1 MGITHAARRH
11 ITRRLLLLATPA
23 ALTVGTI
30 RPAVAD
36 TTDLVIMCDPT
47 LQRPLAG
54 IGEAFRAKA
63 GVRIHVFATA
73 PGLILPQLTHDVQ
86 NDILVTQVGVLQQA
100 ERAGLLSGARSGN
113 WSNPLVI
120 AEMAG
125 AAGPA
130 AAGKFA
136 VSELPAASGVDGAG
150 VVAKL
155 GLPSSEIISAIDT
168 PGVAFLLT
176 SGAARTG
183 LLYLTDV
190 RADPRLR
197 VLRPLEDMP
206 AAIFAAAVSKGARRP
221 NPAGF
226 VEFLGTVQARER
238 LAASGLEP
246 VA

>member
-1 MGITHAARRH
+1 MGTTHAAHRN
-11 ITRRLLLLATPA
+11 ITRRLLLFA
-23 ALTVGTI
+23 APVVFAVGTN

-36 TTDLVIMCDPT
+36 TTDLVVMCDPT

-54 IGEAFRAKA
+54 VGETFRAKA

-86 NDILVTQVGVLQQA
+86 NDILVTQIGVLRQA
-100 ERAGLLSGARSGN
+100 ERVGLLAGARSGS

-155 GLPSSEIISAIDT
+155 GLPSSEVISAIDT
-168 PGVAFLLT
+168 PGVAYLLT

-206 AAIFAAAVSKGARRP
+206 PAIFAAAITKGARRP

-226 VEFLGTVQARER
+226 VEFLGTAQARER
-238 LAASGLEP
+238 LAAAGLEP